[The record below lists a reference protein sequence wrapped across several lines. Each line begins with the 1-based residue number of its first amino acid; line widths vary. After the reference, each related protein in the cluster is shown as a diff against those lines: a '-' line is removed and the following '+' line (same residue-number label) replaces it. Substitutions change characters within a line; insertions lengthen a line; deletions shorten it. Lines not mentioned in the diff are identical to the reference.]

1 MKFIL
6 SFLIVTTVL
15 SADTCFKLSVGKAAL
30 TPEILCSPTNTLTP
44 ITPIECKPVTQQ
56 IPTQNTIKCDL
67 PTPAPTSTPD
77 VSKCTPAPIV
87 CPPVV
92 APIPPTTTANCNPG
106 STPKTT
112 SAVPEPASY
121 ALFGAGLMAVGFVRR
136 LRKKAQ

>member
-6 SFLIVTTVL
+6 SFLIVTTAL
-15 SADTCFKLSVGKAAL
+15 SASTCFKLSVGNAAL
-30 TPEILCSPTNTLTP
+30 TPEILCSQNNTFTP
-44 ITPIECKPVTQQ
+44 VAPIDCKPVTLQ

-67 PTPAPTSTPD
+67 PTSTPTPTLD
-77 VSKCTPAPIV
+77 LSKCTPAPII

-92 APIPPTTTANCNPG
+92 SPIPPPASNCNPEPN
-106 STPKTT
+106 PKTT

-121 ALFGAGLMAVGFVRR
+121 ALLGAGLMTAGVARR

>member
-15 SADTCFKLSVGKAAL
+15 SASTCFKLSVGKAAL
-30 TPEILCSPTNTLTP
+30 TPEILCSQNNTLTP
-44 ITPIECKPVTQQ
+44 IAPIDCKPVTQQ

-92 APIPPTTTANCNPG
+92 SPIPPTTTNCNPG
-106 STPKTT
+106 SNPKTT

-121 ALFGAGLMAVGFVRR
+121 ALLGAGLMAVGFVRR
-136 LRKKAQ
+136 LRKTAQ

>member
-6 SFLIVTTVL
+6 SFLIVTTAL
-15 SADTCFKLSVGKAAL
+15 SASTCFKLSVGKAAL

-44 ITPIECKPVTQQ
+44 ITPINCKPVTLQ

-67 PTPAPTSTPD
+67 PTLIPTSIPD

-92 APIPPTTTANCNPG
+92 APIPPTTSKCNPEPN
-106 STPKTT
+106 PKTT

-121 ALFGAGLMAVGFVRR
+121 ALFGAGLVAVGFVRR
-136 LRKKAQ
+136 LRKTAQ